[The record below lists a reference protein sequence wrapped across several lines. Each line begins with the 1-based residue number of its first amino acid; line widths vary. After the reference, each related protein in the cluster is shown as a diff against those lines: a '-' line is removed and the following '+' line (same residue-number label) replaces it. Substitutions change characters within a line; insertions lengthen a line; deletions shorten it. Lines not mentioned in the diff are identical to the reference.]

1 MAVTRRVGRTTRRV
15 ESRFPDFF
23 LLSGV
28 EWDHWGDTGAAAVSF
43 QSHTLSSQ
51 FTSSGLRSDAVSS
64 GLRSDAVSSGLW
76 SDAGD
81 KVPVSSGLRS
91 DAASSRLRS
100 DAVGKAQYVL
110 YLCIVRLWFLVL
122 LKNEIYGSYFWVV
135 SHDPN
140 VDWKEMRPHLGD
152 CYESPAQL
160 RVAGG
165 WKYNE
170 RTFQIKFCNEIHLCV
185 KNYHSGSLVT
195 SNWLAKHYLKD
206 VIMKPKMT
214 LLEMQADVLQRFL
227 VSVSVREFQRVSL
240 PKTGTAEM
248 FWGG

>member
-110 YLCIVRLWFLVL
+110 YLCICPF
-122 LKNEIYGSYFWVV
+122 
-135 SHDPN
+135 
-140 VDWKEMRPHLGD
+140 
-152 CYESPAQL
+152 